1 MCPNDIYYIT
11 NAFTPDGD
19 EKNNVFKPIITSG
32 VDIFNYNFVIFN
44 RWGQLIWES
53 MNTNTGWDGT
63 YDNKPCQ
70 DGVYTWKLRYK
81 NPKNDEIR
89 EFYGSFTLIR

>member
-1 MCPNDIYYIT
+1 
-11 NAFTPDGD
+11 
-19 EKNNVFKPIITSG
+19 
-32 VDIFNYNFVIFN
+32 
-44 RWGQLIWES
+44 

-63 YDNKPCQ
+63 YDNKPCH

-89 EFYGSFTLIR
+89 EFYGNFTLIK